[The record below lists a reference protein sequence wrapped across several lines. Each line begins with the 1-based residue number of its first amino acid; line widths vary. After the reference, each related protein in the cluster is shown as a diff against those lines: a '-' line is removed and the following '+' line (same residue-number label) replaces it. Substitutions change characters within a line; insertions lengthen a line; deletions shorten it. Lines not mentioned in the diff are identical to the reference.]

1 MNSYG
6 MKDLAP
12 DDRPRE
18 KMLEHGAEVLSNTE
32 LLAILINTGTKE
44 KSALD
49 IARDLTSEE
58 GLLNNLGLKRSPQ
71 ELAKIKGLGP
81 AKAVKIIAALELGK
95 RAAYANSLAKAGIGS
110 PEDGAMLLMPRLRYE
125 NNEHFLAVLLNSKNK
140 VINIEQISEG
150 SLTASVVHPREVFA
164 AAVVNHAAAL
174 LVAHNHPSGDPTP
187 SREDRN
193 LTDVLS
199 KAGEIMGIPL
209 LDHLII
215 GDATYF
221 SFKEHGYI

>member
-1 MNSYG
+1 

-199 KAGEIMGIPL
+199 KAGDIMGIPL

>member
-1 MNSYG
+1 

-18 KMLEHGAEVLSNTE
+18 KMLEHGAEVLSNAE

-199 KAGEIMGIPL
+199 KAGDIMGIPL

>member
-1 MNSYG
+1 

-18 KMLEHGAEVLSNTE
+18 KMLEHGAEVLSNAE